1 MAEKDIVRFSLRMN
15 LKNEQHSKIYKVL
28 AALDK
33 DVHKSENQFI
43 LNAIDFYIQSFDDD
57 GIMDVLRQKDKLR
70 YVTADNLEDMRREI
84 ESSMK
89 DELIRLLGSALMGGT
104 AARGTVSM
112 TESMQREETEEANL
126 FAAEAA
132 NRWG

>member
-28 AALDK
+28 ATLDK

-70 YVTADNLEDMRREI
+70 YVTADDLEDMRREI

-89 DELIRLLGSALMGGT
+89 DELIRLLGSAMMGGT

-112 TESMQREETEEANL
+112 TESMQREETEETNL

>member
-1 MAEKDIVRFSLRMN
+1 MAEKDVVRLSLRLN

-43 LNAIDFYIQSFDDD
+43 LNAIDFYIRSFEDD
-57 GIMDVLRQKDKLR
+57 GIMEGLRQKDKPG
-70 YVTADNLEDMRREI
+70 YVTADDLADMRREI

-89 DELIRLLGSALMGGT
+89 DELIRLLGSAMMGSP
-104 AARGTVSM
+104 AARGTVSR
-112 TESMQREETEEANL
+112 TEPVQREETEEINP

>member
-1 MAEKDIVRFSLRMN
+1 MAEKNIIRFSLRLN

-28 AALDK
+28 SALDK

-43 LNAIDFYIQSFDDD
+43 LNAIDFYIQSFEDD
-57 GIMDVLRQKDKLR
+57 GIMNGLRQRGKPE
-70 YVTADNLEDMRREI
+70 YVTADDLADMRREI

-89 DELIRLLGSALMGGT
+89 DDLIRLLGSAMMGSL
-104 AARGTVSM
+104 AARETVSI
-112 TESMQREETEEANL
+112 TESMQGEEINP
-126 FAAEAA
+126 FVAEAA

>member
-1 MAEKDIVRFSLRMN
+1 MAEKNIIRFSLRLN

-28 AALDK
+28 STLDK

-43 LNAIDFYIQSFDDD
+43 LNAIDFYIQSFEDD
-57 GIMDVLRQKDKLR
+57 GIMDRLRQRDKPE
-70 YVTADNLEDMRREI
+70 YVTADDLADMRREI

-89 DELIRLLGSALMGGT
+89 DDLIRLLGSAMMGSP
-104 AARGTVSM
+104 AARETVST
-112 TESMQREETEEANL
+112 TEPMLGEEINP
-126 FAAEAA
+126 FVAEAA

>member
-70 YVTADNLEDMRREI
+70 YVTADDLEDMRREI

-89 DELIRLLGSALMGGT
+89 DELIRLLGSAMMGGT

-112 TESMQREETEEANL
+112 TESMQREEKETNL